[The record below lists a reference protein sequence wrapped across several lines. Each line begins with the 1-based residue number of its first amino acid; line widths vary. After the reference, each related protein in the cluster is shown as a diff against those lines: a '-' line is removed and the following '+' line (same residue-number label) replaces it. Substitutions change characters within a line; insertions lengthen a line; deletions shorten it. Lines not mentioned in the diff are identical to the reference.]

1 MLLFRQKVGSGTVC
15 VHGLCL
21 CLTLNEPMGTRDPS
35 PSPFLLS
42 LFLPPPHSTL
52 LFYLHALWLS
62 LFPPLLP
69 APNNTR
75 AGLFVTLRA
84 WEIPVP
90 AIPQATHSIC
100 FQPPE
105 TKNRGPTLDQ
115 VCSTRLSQQAC
126 HYLEKEINLQ
136 IAPPHTHTYGG
147 ASLLHLRCRT
157 SCRGSFQVF
166 LTDVTS
172 ISRVTCAPV
181 FPVSASV
188 PNRIEG

>member
-75 AGLFVTLRA
+75 ADLFVTLRA

-136 IAPPHTHTYGG
+136 IAPPHTHIWGG
-147 ASLLHLRCRT
+147 FSP
-157 SCRGSFQVF
+157 
-166 LTDVTS
+166 
-172 ISRVTCAPV
+172 APEV
-181 FPVSASV
+181 QNKLSWQLPGL
-188 PNRIEG
+188 PNRCDQHFQSHMCPCFSCVSFSS